1 MFFHQPHRERR
12 LLTASNVTILDEC
25 LATVDASDL
34 LFCNNCKFLVTVW
47 ATEFSFTN
55 MFLFFPVTK
64 VGIACH
70 SVGSW
75 MFLHHHMFSQMQQ
88 SVKFLSHSKQLNGS
102 SPVWLHFKWS
112 ESTNLLKHFEQ
123 LNCPFFNSIS
133 SFMFTLKRTDSKKVL
148 YIGERGNGCCCSFK
162 NVTQPLMFKC
172 QTWLKKC
179 QNHWILHTKLLHFTL
194 KFTTFSRKIA

>member
-1 MFFHQPHRERR
+1 MQVICFSAITANFLSQCEQLNSPSPTCFF
-12 LLTASNVTILDEC
+12 C
-25 LATVDASDL
+25 
-34 LFCNNCKFLVTVW
+34 
-47 ATEFSFTN
+47 
-55 MFLFFPVTK
+55 FFPVTK
-64 VGIACH
+64 VWIACH

-88 SVKFLSHSKQLNGS
+88 CNFLSRFKQLNGS

-123 LNCPFFNSIS
+123 LNCPFFTSVS

-172 QTWLKKC
+172 QTWIEKC
-179 QNHWILHTKLLHFTL
+179 QKSLDFTHKIIQFYTKKIT
-194 KFTTFSRKIA
+194 KFAQKIA